1 MNSPRLKNSN
11 NGSNASPSFSYCRS
25 ISSQPNAKNLPR
37 TVTPAILG
45 IAAAALVQR
54 AVYLSAGAAAA
65 AAAARQDEEEEEV
78 WRREKEGNAEVA
90 TGGVEL
96 PE

>member
-1 MNSPRLKNSN
+1 M
-11 NGSNASPSFSYCRS
+11 
-25 ISSQPNAKNLPR
+25 
-37 TVTPAILG
+37 
-45 IAAAALVQR
+45 
-54 AVYLSAGAAAA
+54 YLSAGAAAA
-65 AAAARQDEEEEEV
+65 AAAARQDDEEEEV